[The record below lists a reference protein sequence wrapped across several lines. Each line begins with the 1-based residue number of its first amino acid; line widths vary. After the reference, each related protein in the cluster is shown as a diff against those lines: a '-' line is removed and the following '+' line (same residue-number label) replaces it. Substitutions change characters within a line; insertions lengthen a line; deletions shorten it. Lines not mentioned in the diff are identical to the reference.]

1 MATTEAIK
9 MNKELAKMK
18 EHFKLLL
25 QKPKIET
32 KSCNIV

>member
-1 MATTEAIK
+1 MAMNEVIK
-9 MNKELAKMK
+9 MNKELAEIK

-32 KSCNIV
+32 KKCNIV